1 MKNTLNNQENES
13 LGELINRAAYCIS
26 HDLNQ
31 RMRQLGLD
39 MTVWPILQY
48 LWQQDGLPQA
58 RISELIG
65 RPEYSTSRA
74 IDRLEASGLVARRHD
89 PCNRRVRLIF
99 LTDAGRA
106 SQARLAP
113 LAEGTN
119 EKVMGQLTH
128 DEQEQLMSLL
138 RKIIGVL

>member
-1 MKNTLNNQENES
+1 MKNTRNNQQNES
-13 LGELINRAAYCIS
+13 LGALINRAAYCIS

-31 RMRQLGLD
+31 RVRQMGLD
-39 MTVWPILQY
+39 MTVWTILRY
-48 LWQQDGLPQA
+48 LWQQDGVPQA

-74 IDRLEASGLVARRHD
+74 IDRLETSGLVARRHD
-89 PCNRRVRLIF
+89 PCNRRVRLVF

-106 SQARLAP
+106 SQASLAP
-113 LAEGTN
+113 LAESTN
-119 EKVMGQLTH
+119 EKVMGQLTG

-138 RKIIGVL
+138 RKIIGAL